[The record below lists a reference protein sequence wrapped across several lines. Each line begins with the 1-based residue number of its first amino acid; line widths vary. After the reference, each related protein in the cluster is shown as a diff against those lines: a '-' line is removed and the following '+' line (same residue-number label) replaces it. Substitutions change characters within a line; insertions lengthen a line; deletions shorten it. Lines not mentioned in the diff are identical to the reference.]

1 MEIITFTCI
10 TKVGSKHTSEAA
22 IQRGSYEKVFLKYAA
37 NFQENTMPKYDF
49 NKVAKQLY

>member
-22 IQRGSYEKVFLKYAA
+22 IQRGSYEMCS
-37 NFQENTMPKYDF
+37 ENMQQISRKTPMPKYDF